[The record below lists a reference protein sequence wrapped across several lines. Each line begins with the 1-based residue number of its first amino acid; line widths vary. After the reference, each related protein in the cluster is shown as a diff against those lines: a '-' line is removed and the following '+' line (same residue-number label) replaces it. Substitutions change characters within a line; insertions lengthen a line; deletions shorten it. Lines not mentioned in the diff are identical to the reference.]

1 MGKPEPKTQVD
12 IATGTPAG
20 PRAQRIAGGDVLT
33 AALDRL
39 EERIK
44 LLLARHA
51 ELAERHREAMAAQ
64 RALDGGLDPVTL
76 DARVRSLEA
85 DNDRLA
91 RHAAH
96 LEDRIRDLLARVR
109 YAVES

>member
-1 MGKPEPKTQVD
+1 MT
-12 IATGTPAG
+12 ATPVGAA
-20 PRAQRIAGGDVLT
+20 PRAQAIAGGDPLT
-33 AALDRL
+33 GALDRL
-39 EERIK
+39 EERIN

-64 RALDGGLDPVTL
+64 RALDGGLDPVKL
-76 DARVRSLEA
+76 DARVRSLQA

-96 LEDRIRDLLARVR
+96 LEERIRDLLARVR